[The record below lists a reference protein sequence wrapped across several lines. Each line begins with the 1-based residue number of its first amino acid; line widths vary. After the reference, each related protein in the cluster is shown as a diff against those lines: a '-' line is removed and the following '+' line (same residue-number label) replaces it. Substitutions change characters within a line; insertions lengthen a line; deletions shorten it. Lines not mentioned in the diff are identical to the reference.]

1 MGWLV
6 GPTIASLV
14 AAFIAVKI
22 VEYVF
27 GGVTGVLGN
36 VVKPIIFVVT
46 WTAVSTQAAMRSLTR
61 AARQLR
67 QGNQKAIKALSKVER
82 P

>member
-22 VEYVF
+22 AEYVF
-27 GGVTGVLGN
+27 GGMSGILGSVAKPVL
-36 VVKPIIFVVT
+36 FVLT
-46 WTAVSTQAAMRSLTR
+46 WTAVSTQTTMRSFSSRIR
-61 AARQLR
+61 ALR
-67 QGNQKAIKALSKVER
+67 QGNQKAIKALTKSER
-82 P
+82 L

>member
-46 WTAVSTQAAMRSLTR
+46 WTAVSTQAAMHGFTSRIR
-61 AARQLR
+61 ALR
-67 QGNQKAIKALSKVER
+67 KGIVNIASKADM